1 VFRYERW
8 VDGELS
14 RDGISELF
22 DIARHYVDTP
32 GTVTEAFD
40 TIEWRGDSQMGATT
54 VSVVRRSGR
63 TRITVS
69 MSRANA
75 AAIVAGSSAV
85 AGGVAAM
92 AIGSSLMAGAAA
104 PLAVLA

>member
-1 VFRYERW
+1 MFRYERW

-40 TIEWRGDSQMGATT
+40 EWLE
-54 VSVVRRSGR
+54 RRKKDEKVTSAMPAD
-63 TRITVS
+63 ID
-69 MSRANA
+69 
-75 AAIVAGSSAV
+75 VALK
-85 AGGVAAM
+85 AGT
-92 AIGSSLMAGAAA
+92 
-104 PLAVLA
+104 